1 MMKSFTLVV
10 CLIAGL
16 LLQSG
21 CKIALKRKSDPG
33 AATQSSEMSRAA
45 EKDSK
50 SSKDKKTARVFTQRD
65 TKLIALYYSN
75 EGNAQVLDDIVKQ
88 TSVSSEVQDK
98 LKINQIIPNGVQV
111 VPLPLELEKMLS
123 PLSGYDLRV
132 QVGKR
137 VMIMDIKSRRI
148 LDVIKLK

>member
-1 MMKSFTLVV
+1 MKSFSLIV

-21 CKIALKRKSDPG
+21 CKIALKRKSNPDT
-33 AATQSSEMSRAA
+33 ATSPAEMSAAA

-50 SSKDKKTARVFTQRD
+50 SSKAKKTSRVFTQRD
-65 TKLIALYYSN
+65 AQLIALYYSN

-88 TSVSSEVQDK
+88 TSVSSRVQGK
-98 LKINQIIPNGVQV
+98 LKMNEIIPNDVQV
-111 VPLPLELEKMLS
+111 VPLPLELEKILS
-123 PLSGYDLRV
+123 LLSGYDLRV

-137 VMIMDIKSRRI
+137 VMLMDIKSRRI
-148 LDVIKLK
+148 LDVIRLK